1 MVTRNSFSIH
11 YLQKQLTMKH
21 ISLFFFLFCLTATIR
36 AQNPVVQV
44 ADDTTKPI
52 EISAPKDKVAIRV
65 SAIKKY
71 RPDVD
76 SHTNKDVA
84 VLYPEDYV
92 MVKINRH
99 DLDSAKKN
107 MQQYRLWIDGICF
120 PNMHPLFISNSES
133 AVIFQIARDTLS
145 SSPWQLLYSSPTYWR
160 FHRDVAMNLGTL
172 TTEFTQGKDKFIV
185 DLHTTTKEIPWIF
198 YPLFLLLLL
207 TIIRYGKPLLKD
219 TALYSINGVKINYK
233 AANPADHDNGILNIS
248 EIPYSLARYQFLVWL
263 IVIFFAILHIWVI
276 TDVMTSPVGSTLILL
291 GISSGTYYIGKIIDK
306 QQTPTTVLTPAEQ
319 VKLFISNNQLS
330 QGLMHDILSDGN
342 SISLH
347 RLQLVIFT
355 AFLSL
360 YFLSEVLGCLIMP
373 QFDATMLSLMGISST
388 MYAGV
393 KTTE

>member
-1 MVTRNSFSIH
+1 METCNSFNIH

-21 ISLFFFLFCLTATIR
+21 ISLFLFLFCLTATIR
-36 AQNPVVQV
+36 AQTPVVQAAV
-44 ADDTTKPI
+44 DTTKPI
-52 EISAPKDKVAIRV
+52 ENCPPKDKVAIRV
-65 SAIKKY
+65 KAIKKY

-76 SHTNKDVA
+76 SHSNKDVA

-92 MVKINRH
+92 MVKINPC

-120 PNMHPLFISNSES
+120 PNMQPLFISNSES
-133 AVIFQIARDTLS
+133 AVIFQIARDTLA

-160 FHRDVAMNLGTL
+160 FHRNVAMNLGTL
-172 TTEFTQGKDKFIV
+172 TTEFTQGKNQYIV
-185 DLHTTTKEIPWIF
+185 DLHTTTKAIPWIF

-207 TIIRYGKPLLKD
+207 IIIRFGKPLLKD
-219 TALYSINGVKINYK
+219 TGIYLINGVKINYK
-233 AANPADHDNGILNIS
+233 VANPDDHSNGILNIS
-248 EIPYSLARYQFLVWL
+248 EIPYSLARCQFLIWL
-263 IVIFFAILHIWVI
+263 VVVFFAILHIWVI

-306 QQTPTTVLTPAEQ
+306 QQTATEVRTAVDQIKKFQTD
-319 VKLFISNNQLS
+319 NQLA

-342 SISLH
+342 NISLH

-360 YFLSEVLGCLIMP
+360 YFLSEVIGCLIMP
-373 QFDATMLSLMGISST
+373 QFDATMLTLMGISST

>member
-1 MVTRNSFSIH
+1 
-11 YLQKQLTMKH
+11 MKH
-21 ISLFFFLFCLTATIR
+21 ISLFLFLFCLITSIGAQTQVENTIK
-36 AQNPVVQV
+36 
-44 ADDTTKPI
+44 DTTKPAG
-52 EISAPKDKVAIRV
+52 ISVPKPSNIIRV
-65 SAIKKY
+65 RAVKKY

-76 SHTNKDVA
+76 YHSNIQDSVI
-84 VLYPEDYV
+84 YPEDYV
-92 MVKINRH
+92 MVKINRA

-120 PNMHPLFISNSES
+120 PNMQPLFISNSES
-133 AVIFQIARDTLS
+133 AVIFQIARDTLA
-145 SSPWQLLYSSPTYWR
+145 SSPWQLLYSSPTYWS
-160 FHRDVAMNLGTL
+160 FHRNVSMNLGTL
-172 TTEFTQGKDKFIV
+172 TTEFTQGKEKFIV
-185 DLHTTTKEIPWIF
+185 DLHTTTKAIPWIF
-198 YPLFLLLLL
+198 YPLFILLLL
-207 TIIRYGKPLLKD
+207 TIIRFGKPLLKD
-219 TALYSINGVKINYK
+219 TGIYLINGVKINYK
-233 AANPADHDNGILNIS
+233 VANPADHSNGILNIS
-248 EIPYSLARYQFLVWL
+248 EIPYSLARCQFLIWL
-263 IVIFFAILHIWVI
+263 VVIFFAILHIWVI

-306 QQTPTTVLTPAEQ
+306 QQTPTTVLTPVEQ
-319 VKLFISNNQLS
+319 VNLFVSNNQLS
-330 QGLMHDILSDGN
+330 KGLMHDILSDGN